1 MSKFQNEKGDG
12 FTVKPLE
19 GIKVL
24 DFTRV
29 LAGPFATKI
38 LADFGAEV
46 IKIERTGQG
55 DDTRSFGP
63 FQNGLSGY
71 FVYLNTG
78 KKSVELNLKDPDSIC
93 LLKEMMKDVDVVI
106 ENFRPGIMRKFNLDY
121 ASLKAI
127 KPDIIYAS
135 ISGFGQ
141 EGVWSNKPAYDLI
154 AQAAGGIMSINGYPD
169 SPPTRVGASLGD
181 TSAGLNATIGITTAL
196 FHRERTGEG
205 QQIDVAMVD
214 SIYALLES
222 NVMRYTVEK
231 NIPQRIGNRHPIS
244 APFDIYQ
251 SKEGYLAIA
260 IANESLFE
268 RFAICIHREDM
279 LEDER
284 FRTDNHR
291 QKYQELLKVEIENWL
306 CQYTATEAAALL
318 EQGGI
323 PCSVIQDIKDISES
337 AYIKER
343 NMLVDVNQLDHGLFK
358 IPGNPIK
365 LSSLKQTNIQRAPEL
380 GEHTEAI
387 LEKYKEMMK

>member
-1 MSKFQNEKGDG
+1 M
-12 FTVKPLE
+12 
-19 GIKVL
+19 L

-46 IKIERTGQG
+46 IKIERTGHG

-93 LLKEMMKDVDVVI
+93 LLKEMVKDVDVVI

-121 ASLKAI
+121 ASLKAM
-127 KPDIIYAS
+127 KPNIIYAS

-181 TSAGLNATIGITTAL
+181 TSAGLNAAIGITTAL

-205 QQIDVAMVD
+205 QHIDVAMVD

-222 NVMRYTVEK
+222 NVMRYTVDE
-231 NIPQRIGNRHPIS
+231 NVPQRIGNRHPIS

-268 RFAICIHREDM
+268 RFTTLIHREDM

-284 FRTDNHR
+284 FRTDNNR
-291 QKYQELLKVEIENWL
+291 QKYQELLKAEIENWL
-306 CQYTATEAAALL
+306 RPYTATEAAALL
-318 EQGGI
+318 EQGGV
-323 PCSVIQDIKDISES
+323 PCSVIHDIKDISES

-343 NMLVDVNQLDHGLFK
+343 NMLVDVNQLEHGLFK

-365 LSSLKQTNIQRAPEL
+365 LSSLKQTNIQPAPEL

>member
-1 MSKFQNEKGDG
+1 M
-12 FTVKPLE
+12 KPLE

-38 LADFGAEV
+38 LADFGADV
-46 IKIERTGQG
+46 IKIERTGLG

-78 KKSVELNLKDPDSIC
+78 KKSVELNLKDADSIC
-93 LLKEMMKDVDVVI
+93 LLKEMVKDIDVII

-121 ASLKAI
+121 SSIKTI
-127 KPDIIYAS
+127 KPEIIYAS

-141 EGVWSNKPAYDLI
+141 EGIWSEKPAYDLI
-154 AQAAGGIMSINGYPD
+154 AQATGGIMSINGYPET
-169 SPPTRVGASLGD
+169 PPTRVGASLGD
-181 TSAGLNATIGITTAL
+181 TSAGLNAAIGIITAL

-205 QQIDVAMVD
+205 QHIDVAMVD

-231 NIPQRIGNRHPIS
+231 KIPQRIGNRHPIS

-251 SKEGYLAIA
+251 TKEGYLAIA
-260 IANESLFE
+260 IANDSLFDKFC
-268 RFAICIHREDM
+268 RLINREDM
-279 LEDER
+279 LLDPR
-284 FRTDNHR
+284 FYTDSNR
-291 QKYQELLKVEIENWL
+291 QRYQKSLKAEIENWL
-306 CQYTATEAAALL
+306 YGYTAVDAADLL

-323 PCSVIQDIKDISES
+323 PCSVIFNVKDISES
-337 AYIKER
+337 DYIRER
-343 NMLVDVNQLDHGLFK
+343 EMLVDINQSEHGTFR

-365 LSSLKQTNIQRAPEL
+365 LSSVKQININPAPKL
-380 GEHTEAI
+380 GEHTEAV
-387 LEKYKEMMK
+387 LAKYKEMIK